1 MKYAIIESYAGATEE
16 ELEYTAHSIQILGYA
31 EDPEAMRQMAQTVFT
46 KTIDTDLELHAGFYD
61 AEELQ
66 EIREGVEVILYPAD
80 KIQQEMDTQGSAPVL
95 SPIIIGTLYNFN
107 ERFRYVDHVIISAIP
122 TTENNKN

>member
-16 ELEYTAHSIQILGYA
+16 ELEYPAHNIEILGYT
-31 EDPEAMRQMAQTVFT
+31 EDPEAMRQMAQEVFT
-46 KTIDTDLELHAGFYD
+46 KMIDEDLELHAGFYD

-66 EIREGVEVILYPAD
+66 EIREGVEVILYPVD
-80 KIQQEMDTQGSAPVL
+80 KIQQEMDTQGSAPVP

-122 TTENNKN
+122 TIENNKN

>member
-16 ELEYTAHSIQILGYA
+16 ELES
-31 EDPEAMRQMAQTVFT
+31 EAMRKMAQTVFT

-80 KIQQEMDTQGSAPVL
+80 KIQEEMNAQGSAPVP

-122 TTENNKN
+122 TIENNKN